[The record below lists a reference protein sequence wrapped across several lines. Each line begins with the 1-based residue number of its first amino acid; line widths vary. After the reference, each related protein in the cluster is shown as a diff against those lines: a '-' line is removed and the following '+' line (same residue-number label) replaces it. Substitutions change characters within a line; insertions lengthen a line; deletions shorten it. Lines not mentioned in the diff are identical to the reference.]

1 MLRKIACAAAGLALA
16 CAAGLSISLV
26 ISSATATNL
35 DLRWLHNPAKDPVKN
50 PVKADRLPVAPK
62 AKPDHNVVS
71 FDLPAQSMSVVIRA
85 PAQPRVESAIE
96 QPRPVRVVPV
106 QPVRQ
111 APNEE
116 ATKEKLPVGCE
127 PAFSPVTAPAYAHIS
142 VRCDS

>member
-16 CAAGLSISLV
+16 CAAGLSISLI

-35 DLRWLHNPAKDPVKN
+35 DLRWLHKSAKDPVK
-50 PVKADRLPVAPK
+50 ADRMPVAPK

-71 FDLPAQSMSVVIRA
+71 FDLPAQSMTIVTRA
-85 PAQPRVESAIE
+85 QIQPRVESAIE

-116 ATKEKLPVGCE
+116 ATMEKLPVGCE